1 MKQRQRL
8 RMQGHD
14 VNLCKNVIKKNLE
27 GFAFTTTDNNKYEN
41 APEDITLAI
50 TLIQRR
56 IKKSSI
62 QMYEAR
68 EDMLT
73 RELKKHN
80 GNTISRMCTDFQ
92 EDYRERTSAQ
102 KE

>member
-1 MKQRQRL
+1 
-8 RMQGHD
+8 MQTRH
-14 VNLCKNVIKKNLE
+14 KKHLE
-27 GFAFTTTDNNKYEN
+27 GFAFTTTDNNKDEN

-56 IKKSSI
+56 IKTLSI

-73 RELKKHN
+73 RELKKAQRQHDFSN
-80 GNTISRMCTDFQ
+80 VHRLSRRLSGKNIGPKRRVFGRAHAKRLGV
-92 EDYRERTSAQ
+92 E
-102 KE
+102 